1 MNLKKRIAAV
11 LSGCTVLMGMP
22 WISAAAAEE
31 TPTANAPPYY
41 YEIRLATDKTGSQDG
56 TVQLDLYVKP
66 NFEANQIP
74 TVLDA
79 GTFGLRFPK
88 WIKQLPDFTFTDDSE
103 EVELQPTIGGQ
114 NTDTITASQYLVFT
128 WSRVGGQADWKIR
141 EYPKGNFIGLSLYL
155 GNVTF
160 TLPNAAGGGYQYPSK
175 TSIGMFNW
183 LKADEAAAPNFGSQA
198 QADQYNETIWK
209 NGCYQGYAGT
219 DEDGLIQQRDI
230 GFQFTPPAAWPNAF
244 SVLSYDPKKQLTVS
258 LFKYP
263 DGLKV
268 ENALKTIEV
277 PIWNAKD
284 TGEVF
289 GIGPNNAGTGVGIY
303 ANAVNLDEIKVE
315 ANASYLLVIEK
326 PGHLNRSYVLT
337 TGSDA
342 SLTSA
347 AGMPG
352 EDEEIYLPCGD
363 INPKQADKFGDGR
376 IDLAD
381 RAALMAHLGLANWA
395 AGGGAQ
401 VSQAD
406 SHKLADLDGDGKV
419 TAADLSILMSPINF
433 LQIETGVG

>member
-11 LSGCTVLMGMP
+11 LSACTVLMGMP

-41 YEIRLATDKTGSQDG
+41 YQIVVPAGKDG
-56 TVQLDLYVKP
+56 KADGKVELELYVRPTEKP
-66 NFEANQIP
+66 GEEVP
-74 TVLDA
+74 RVLDA

-88 WIKQLPDFTFTDDSE
+88 WVGQISDFTFAADSAD
-103 EVELQPTIGGQ
+103 VVLQPTVGGQ
-114 NTDTITASQYLVFT
+114 TQGQAITASQYLVFT
-128 WSRVGGQADWKIR
+128 WSKEPKLTDWQMKSELGR
-141 EYPKGNFIGLSLYL
+141 KLYL
-155 GNVTF
+155 GTIRF
-160 TLPNAAGGGYQYPSK
+160 TLPNASGSGYQYPSK
-175 TSIGMFNW
+175 TSIGVFNW
-183 LKADEAAAPNFGSQA
+183 LKADEAAASNFGSQA

-219 DEDGLIQQRDI
+219 DDDGLIQQRDI
-230 GFQFTPPAAWPNAF
+230 GFRFTPPAAWPNAF

-258 LFKYP
+258 IFAYP
-263 DGLKV
+263 DGEKA
-268 ENALKTIEV
+268 EKALTTIEA
-277 PIWNAKD
+277 PIWNAND

-289 GIGPNNAGTGVGIY
+289 GIGSNNAGTGIGIY
-303 ANAVNLDEIKVE
+303 ANAVNLDETKVD
-315 ANASYLLVIEK
+315 ANTSYLLVIEK
-326 PGHLNRSYVLT
+326 PGHLSRSYVLT

-342 SLTSA
+342 SLTTA

-363 INPKQADKFGDGR
+363 INPTQENAFGDGR

-395 AGGGAQ
+395 SGGGAQ

-406 SHKLADLDGDGKV
+406 SQKLADLDGDGKV
-419 TAADLSILMSPINF
+419 TVADLSILMSPINF
-433 LQIETGVG
+433 LQTKTGVG